1 MEDEMAAIQRIAKNV
16 GVLFIA
22 QIITYTLGFF
32 ITMYTARY
40 LGAGGFGI
48 ISLALS
54 ITGIFGVFSD
64 LGLSTLMVREV
75 AREKFLTDK
84 YVVNLSILK
93 VLLSILTF
101 GLVAATVTII
111 GYSELVSTVIYLITL
126 STVLNAFTLVLNSV
140 FQANE
145 KMEYISVNYVLN
157 SALMAVGTA
166 VGIYYALD
174 VVYFASVY
182 VVSTLLVLILA
193 IIIYLWKFSLPKLE
207 IDLSFWK
214 PTLNEAW
221 PFGVSTALSNIYYF
235 ADSVILSVMVSTEV
249 VGWYNASYRII
260 AVMLFI
266 PILLNTV
273 LFPVMSQFYVTSKD
287 YFRLVYE
294 KYFKY
299 MVMIG
304 IPIGVGTTLLADK
317 IILLIFGGAYA
328 PSIIALQILIWALV
342 ISFLSGAFT
351 LLLQTS
357 NKQMV
362 ITKIT
367 SINVV
372 LNVVLNLIL
381 IPYFSYVGSS
391 VVTVATQ
398 LSAFLLSLKAV
409 SERGYGLTRKERSY
423 LAKTV
428 FASMIMGVF
437 LVYFRDL
444 NLFVLI
450 LLGTVI
456 YFIVVCLVNGFDKE
470 DIAIVKNIINK

>member
-1 MEDEMAAIQRIAKNV
+1 MAAIRRIAKNT

-22 QIITYTLGFF
+22 QIITYVLGFF

-40 LGAGGFGI
+40 LGAGGFGVL
-48 ISLALS
+48 SLALS
-54 ITGIFGVFSD
+54 ITGILGVFSD
-64 LGLSTLMVREV
+64 LGLSTLMVRDV
-75 AREKFLTDK
+75 ARDKFLTGK
-84 YVVNLSILK
+84 YVVNLSVLK
-93 VLLSILTF
+93 VFLSVLTF
-101 GLVAATVTII
+101 GLVAATVTIL
-111 GYSELVSTVIYLITL
+111 GYPELVGTVIYLITL

-145 KMEYISVNYVLN
+145 KMEYISVNYILN
-157 SALMAVGTA
+157 SVLMAAGTA
-166 VGIYYALD
+166 LGIYYALD

-182 VVSTLLVLILA
+182 VISCLLVLILA
-193 IIIYLWKFSLPKLE
+193 FIIYVWKFSLPKLE

-221 PFGVSTALSNIYYF
+221 PFGVSTVLANIYYF

-249 VGWYNASYRII
+249 VGWYNAAYRIL

-287 YFRLVYE
+287 SFKLVYE

-299 MVMIG
+299 MAMIG

-317 IILLIFGGAYA
+317 IILLIFGSEYA

-391 VVTVATQ
+391 VVTVVTQ
-398 LSAFLLSLKAV
+398 LSAFLLSMKAV
-409 SERGYGLTRKERSY
+409 SDGGYGLTRKERSY

-428 FASMIMGVF
+428 FASMIMGIF
-437 LVYFRDL
+437 LFYFRDM
-444 NLFVLI
+444 NLFALI
-450 LLGTVI
+450 LVATAI
-456 YFIVVCLVNGFDKE
+456 YFIVVCLINGFDDE

>member
-1 MEDEMAAIQRIAKNV
+1 
-16 GVLFIA
+16 
-22 QIITYTLGFF
+22 
-32 ITMYTARY
+32 
-40 LGAGGFGI
+40 
-48 ISLALS
+48 
-54 ITGIFGVFSD
+54 
-64 LGLSTLMVREV
+64 
-75 AREKFLTDK
+75 
-84 YVVNLSILK
+84 
-93 VLLSILTF
+93 
-101 GLVAATVTII
+101 
-111 GYSELVSTVIYLITL
+111 
-126 STVLNAFTLVLNSV
+126 
-140 FQANE
+140 
-145 KMEYISVNYVLN
+145 
-157 SALMAVGTA
+157 
-166 VGIYYALD
+166 
-174 VVYFASVY
+174 
-182 VVSTLLVLILA
+182 
-193 IIIYLWKFSLPKLE
+193 
-207 IDLSFWK
+207 
-214 PTLNEAW
+214 
-221 PFGVSTALSNIYYF
+221 
-235 ADSVILSVMVSTEV
+235 
-249 VGWYNASYRII
+249 
-260 AVMLFI
+260 MLFI

>member
-1 MEDEMAAIQRIAKNV
+1 MAAIRRIAKNT

-22 QIITYTLGFF
+22 QIITYVLGFF

-40 LGAGGFGI
+40 LGAGGFGVL
-48 ISLALS
+48 SLALS
-54 ITGIFGVFSD
+54 ITGILGVFSD
-64 LGLSTLMVREV
+64 LGLSTLMVRDV
-75 AREKFLTDK
+75 ARDKFLTGK
-84 YVVNLSILK
+84 YVVNLSVLK
-93 VLLSILTF
+93 VFLSVLTF
-101 GLVAATVTII
+101 GLVAATVTIL
-111 GYSELVSTVIYLITL
+111 GYPELVGTVIYLITL

-145 KMEYISVNYVLN
+145 KMEYISVNYILN
-157 SALMAVGTA
+157 SVLMAAGTA
-166 VGIYYALD
+166 LGIYYALD

-182 VVSTLLVLILA
+182 VISCLLVLILA
-193 IIIYLWKFSLPKLE
+193 FIIYVWKFSLPKLE

-221 PFGVSTALSNIYYF
+221 PFGVSTVLANIYYF

-249 VGWYNASYRII
+249 VGWYNAAYRIL

-287 YFRLVYE
+287 SFKLVYE

-299 MVMIG
+299 MAMIG

-317 IILLIFGGAYA
+317 IILLIFGSEYA

-391 VVTVATQ
+391 VVTVVTQ

-409 SERGYGLTRKERSY
+409 SDSGYGLTRKEGSY

-428 FASMIMGVF
+428 FASMIMGIF
-437 LVYFRDL
+437 LFYFRDM
-444 NLFVLI
+444 NLFALI
-450 LLGTVI
+450 LVATAI
-456 YFIVVCLVNGFDKE
+456 YFIVVCLIHGFDDE
-470 DIAIVKNIINK
+470 DIAIIKNIINK